1 MDSLEQM
8 RAEEEEKE
16 KREERN
22 NMIPVCVCLC
32 DCVIV
37 CDLPDMVRKGSSLS
51 AHRNSTSQSIK
62 NKQKGPLLSNNVA
75 DSDAIMWAKKQN
87 ARRRLPSRKCRGL
100 QDCKIVELDKKTCA
114 IFSD

>member
-1 MDSLEQM
+1 
-8 RAEEEEKE
+8 
-16 KREERN
+16 
-22 NMIPVCVCLC
+22 MIPVCVCLC